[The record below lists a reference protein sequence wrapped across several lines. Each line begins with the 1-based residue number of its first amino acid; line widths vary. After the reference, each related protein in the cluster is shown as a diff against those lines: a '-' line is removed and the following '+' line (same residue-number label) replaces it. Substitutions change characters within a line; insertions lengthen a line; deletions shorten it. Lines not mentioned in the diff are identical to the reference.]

1 MEQHQAYKKG
11 DLPFKST
18 HGDSSS
24 PRSSPQPEKW
34 WILCRG
40 SPEENGPFVT
50 EFGNEVILHL

>member
-34 WILCRG
+34 
-40 SPEENGPFVT
+40 
-50 EFGNEVILHL
+50 